1 MEFTVGT
8 IVEGKVTG
16 ITKFGAFVS
25 IAPNKSGLVHIS
37 EIANTY
43 VSDVSQHLEVGQEVK
58 VKIISI
64 DDNGRINLSIK
75 KVEEQSQ
82 QQRPA
87 RQNVQRTQPKAST
100 QETKETNSFEEKLK
114 QFMADSDS
122 KMSGIK
128 QYSDRKSASRRRK

>member
-1 MEFTVGT
+1 MEFAVGT

-25 IAPNKSGLVHIS
+25 IDQNKSGLVHIS

-43 VSDVSQHLEVGQEVK
+43 VSDVSQHLQVGQEVK
-58 VKIISI
+58 VKILSI

-75 KVEEQSQ
+75 KAVEQPRPQRQSA
-82 QQRPA
+82 P
-87 RQNVQRTQPKAST
+87 RQAQPKSFT
-100 QETKETNSFEEKLK
+100 PEPKEPKSFEEKLK

>member
-1 MEFTVGT
+1 MEFSVGT
-8 IVEGKVTG
+8 IIEGKVTG

-25 IAPNKSGLVHIS
+25 IAPNRSGMVHIS

-43 VSDVSQHLEVGQEVK
+43 VSDISQHLQVGQQVK

-75 KVEEQSQ
+75 QAEP
-82 QQRPA
+82 R
-87 RQNVQRTQPKAST
+87 RTQDRPQSRAQSRPT
-100 QETKETNSFEEKLK
+100 SSEPREPESFEEKLK

-122 KMSGIK
+122 KMSGIR
-128 QYSDRKSASRRRK
+128 QYSDRKTSSRRRK

>member
-1 MEFTVGT
+1 MEFTVGA

-25 IAPNKSGLVHIS
+25 IDRNKSGLVHIS
-37 EIANTY
+37 EISNTY
-43 VSDVSQHLEVGQEVK
+43 VSDVSQHLQVGQEVK
-58 VKIISI
+58 VKILSI

-75 KVEEQSQ
+75 KAEEQPKPQRRSAPRQSQ
-82 QQRPA
+82 PRSFAPEPKEPA
-87 RQNVQRTQPKAST
+87 
-100 QETKETNSFEEKLK
+100 SFEEKLK

-128 QYSDRKSASRRRK
+128 QYSDRKSSSRRRK

>member
-87 RQNVQRTQPKAST
+87 RQNVQRTQPKASA